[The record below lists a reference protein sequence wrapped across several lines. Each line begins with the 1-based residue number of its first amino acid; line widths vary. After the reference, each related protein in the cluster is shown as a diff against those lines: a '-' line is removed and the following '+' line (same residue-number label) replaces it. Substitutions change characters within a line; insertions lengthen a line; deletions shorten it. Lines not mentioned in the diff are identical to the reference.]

1 MTADLGAV
9 FQIPSKENK
18 SGIGSF
24 GDVVD
29 VCVCHL
35 RSDKN
40 WMPREGWLGTCFRI
54 SLLRL

>member
-1 MTADLGAV
+1 MET
-9 FQIPSKENK
+9 S
-18 SGIGSF
+18 SRTSSF

-35 RSDKN
+35 RSDNN
-40 WMPREGWLGTCFRI
+40 WTPRYGLLGTCFRI